1 MAETIGGWWLA
12 SSVELED
19 GETVR
24 YRSGMML
31 RQRGEITGVPGE
43 LLLTSSRL
51 VWIRRGFALPFVRR
65 LLKVPLGRIEGWS
78 VERVPWWIRWS
89 MLWSI
94 RRMVRVRTTSEVFD
108 LIPVDSSEGA
118 NEWAEALDN
127 VMTDAGMARRGSRK

>member
-12 SSVELED
+12 SSVELEE

-24 YRSGMML
+24 YRSAIMP

-43 LLLTSSRL
+43 LLLTSNRL
-51 VWIRRGFALPFVRR
+51 VWIRRGLTLPFVRR
-65 LLKVPLGRIEGWS
+65 LLEVPLGDIEGWS
-78 VERVPWWIRWS
+78 VERVPWWIRWR

-108 LIPVDSSEGA
+108 LIPVDSSA
-118 NEWAEALDN
+118 DADDWVEALEN
-127 VMTDAGMARRGSRK
+127 VIAGAGLASRGPRR